1 MASCVAL
8 SALTCKLLLLYLL
21 RLTDRSENS
30 LRFSQVL
37 QLWRLRTMTL
47 NEELIT
53 EKSLSEESIWNPTH
67 LK

>member
-1 MASCVAL
+1 MTSCVAL
-8 SALTCKLLLLYLL
+8 SALSCKLLLLYLL
-21 RLTDRSENS
+21 RLTGRSENS